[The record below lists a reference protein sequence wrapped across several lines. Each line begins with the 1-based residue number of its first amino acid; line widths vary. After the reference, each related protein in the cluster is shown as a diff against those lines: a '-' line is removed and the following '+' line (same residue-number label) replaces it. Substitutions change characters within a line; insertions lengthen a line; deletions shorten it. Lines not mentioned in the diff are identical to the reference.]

1 MIGRP
6 DADGKYQLSG
16 REYFAIREIFG
27 LISALAYNGDE
38 LKARAQLIPG
48 VWRDFRMVQAKITSV
63 VDAMLRTVPIKKIR
77 MIKED
82 CANTVINVE
91 VRAPHGAKP
100 PVPPDYVCV
109 PSTALDDI
117 IGRVLNVECFACDKA
132 GKAMTRC
139 PVRAAIDDLF
149 PFEIEDPDNGGCKYC
164 GYHISHDY
172 NGHEEEDNNNAESE

>member
-6 DADGKYQLSG
+6 DADGKYPLSG

-82 CANTVINVE
+82 CANTWINVE
-91 VRAPHGAKP
+91 VRAPRGVKP
-100 PVPPDYVCV
+100 PARPDYVCV
-109 PSTALDDI
+109 PSTALDAV
-117 IGRVLNVECFACDKA
+117 IGRVLDIECFACDKT
-132 GKAMTRC
+132 GKEMTRC
-139 PVRAAIDDLF
+139 PVRAVIDDLF
-149 PFEIEDPDNGGCKYC
+149 PFEIEDPDNDGCKYC
-164 GYHISHDY
+164 NFHIDRADTRY
-172 NGHEEEDNNNAESE
+172 EEKDEEQ